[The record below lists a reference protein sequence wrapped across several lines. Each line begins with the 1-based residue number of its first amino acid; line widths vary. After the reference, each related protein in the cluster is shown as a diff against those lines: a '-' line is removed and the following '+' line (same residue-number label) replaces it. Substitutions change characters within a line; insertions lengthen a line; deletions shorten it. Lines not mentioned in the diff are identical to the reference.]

1 MSIIYPRDT
10 VSDFVIDRLLE
21 WGATHIFGFPGDGI
35 GGFDGALGRADAAN
49 LPLQYI
55 RPTHEEICA
64 LMATA
69 HAKWTGK
76 IGVCAATSSP
86 GAFHMLNGL
95 YDAQMDNQ
103 PVVAIV
109 GQQALETFGSAY
121 QQESN
126 LERTFADVA
135 AYVQTIVSP
144 AQAQVV
150 VDRACRIALT
160 HRQPCVIVI
169 PHDVQKMK
177 REDAP
182 AKLDV
187 SRSSSAPSSNRI
199 TPPLDELTRA
209 ADILK
214 AGQRVAFMVG
224 AGALGATDEIL
235 ELARKT
241 GAGIVT
247 ALRGKDVIPGDV
259 DFHTEQLGLLGSL
272 PSYKMMQ
279 ECDTLL
285 MIGSNYPYGGYLPP
299 TGQARGIQIDLRP
312 GQLGVRYPMEV
323 NLWGDAKAT
332 LQALLPLVSQTDDLS
347 FQEKCAQ
354 GMREWEGVLHD
365 LAYDKADP
373 INPRQ
378 VFYEM
383 NERLPDGA
391 IVTCDAGSTADW
403 YGHHVRLKKGMRGD
417 LSGRL
422 ATMLAAMPY
431 AVSAKFAFPDKP
443 VVCTIGDGA
452 FQMLGMNELI
462 TVKKYQH
469 LWPNKQLVVMVL
481 HNDDLTQV
489 SWEMRTEDGNP
500 RWEGS
505 QDIQSIDYAA
515 YAQML
520 GFQGIKVTDPNKIA
534 EAWEMAFAHDGLT
547 LLDVHTDKNVPPL
560 PAHIS
565 FEFARNTAEALLKGD
580 PDEKGVVVDSVKALV
595 TEKVSEIKEALHL
608 GHQEAGDGAP

>member
-1 MSIIYPRDT
+1 MSILEPRNT
-10 VSDFVIDRLLE
+10 VSDFVIDRLIE
-21 WGATHIFGFPGDGI
+21 WGVDHIFGFPGDGI
-35 GGFDGALGRADAAN
+35 GAFDGALGRADEAD
-49 LPLQYI
+49 LPLKYI

-76 IGVCAATSSP
+76 LSVCAATSSP

-121 QQESN
+121 QQENN
-126 LERTFADVA
+126 LERTFSDVA
-135 AYVQTIVSP
+135 AYVQTIVTP

-150 VDRACRIALT
+150 VDRACRIAIT
-160 HRQPCVIVI
+160 NRQPCVIVI
-169 PHDVQKMK
+169 PHNVQAMK
-177 REDAP
+177 REEP
-182 AKLDV
+182 PKKQDV
-187 SRSSSAPSSNRI
+187 ARSSSVPTSIAI
-199 TPPLDELTRA
+199 TPPMDELTRA

-214 AGQRVAFMVG
+214 AGQRVTFMVG
-224 AGALGATDEIL
+224 AGALGATDEVL

-241 GAGIVT
+241 GAGIST

-259 DFHTEQLGLLGSL
+259 PFHSQQLGLLGSL
-272 PSYKMMQ
+272 PSYNMMQ
-279 ECDTLL
+279 ECDTLV
-285 MIGSNYPYGGYLPP
+285 MIGSNYPYSGFLPA

-323 NLWGDAKAT
+323 NLWGDTKAT
-332 LQALLPLVSQTDDLS
+332 LQALLPLVPQTGDLS
-347 FQEKCAQ
+347 FQEKVAEE
-354 GMREWEGVLHD
+354 MRDWEQTLHD
-365 LAYDKADP
+365 LAFVEAEP
-373 INPRQ
+373 INPRR

-383 NERLPDGA
+383 NERLPEGA

-431 AVSAKFAFPDKP
+431 ATAAKFAFPDKP

-462 TVKKYQH
+462 TIKKYQH
-469 LWPNKQLVVMVL
+469 LWPNKQFVVMVL
-481 HNDDLTQV
+481 HNNDLTQV
-489 SWEMRTEDGNP
+489 SWEMRTEDANP

-505 QDIQSIDYAA
+505 QNVESIDYAA
-515 YAQML
+515 YAQTL
-520 GFQGIKVTDPNKIA
+520 GFKGIKVSDPAKIGA
-534 EAWEMAFAHDGLT
+534 AWDAAFAHDGLT

-560 PAHIS
+560 PPHIS
-565 FEFARNTAEALLKGD
+565 FEFARNTAEALIKGD
-580 PDEKGVVVDSVKALV
+580 PNAGGVIVDSVKSVV
-595 TEKVSEIKEALHL
+595 TENVAKVKEALHL
-608 GHQEAGDGAP
+608 GDDNSDDK

>member
-1 MSIIYPRDT
+1 MSIIQPRDT

-21 WGATHIFGFPGDGI
+21 WGVDHIFGFPGDGI
-35 GGFDGALGRADAAN
+35 GAFDGALGRADGAD
-49 LPLQYI
+49 LPLKYI

-64 LMATA
+64 LMATSY
-69 HAKWTGK
+69 AKWTGK
-76 IGVCAATSSP
+76 LGVCAATSSP

-109 GQQALETFGSAY
+109 GQQALETLGSAY

-135 AYVQTIVSP
+135 AYVQTIVTP

-160 HRQPCVIVI
+160 HRQPCVVVI

-182 AKLDV
+182 DKMDV
-187 SRSSSAPSSNRI
+187 SRSSPAPTSIKI
-199 TPPLDELTRA
+199 TPPLDELMRA
-209 ADILK
+209 ADLLK
-214 AGQRVAFMVG
+214 SGKRIAFMVG
-224 AGALGATDEIL
+224 AGALGATDEVL

-241 GAGIVT
+241 GAGIMT
-247 ALRGKDVIPGDV
+247 ALRGKDIIPGDV
-259 DFHTEQLGLLGSL
+259 EFNCEQLGLLGSL
-272 PSYKMMQ
+272 PSLQMVQ
-279 ECDTLL
+279 ECDTFV
-285 MIGSNYPYGGYLPP
+285 MIGSNYPYSGYLPKS
-299 TGQARGIQIDLRP
+299 GQAHGIQIDLRP

-332 LQALLPLVSQTDDLS
+332 LQALLPLVTQTEDLS
-347 FQEKCAQ
+347 FQKKVSEGRRKWD
-354 GMREWEGVLHD
+354 GMMHD

-373 INPRQ
+373 INPRR

-403 YGHHVRLKKGMRGD
+403 YGHHVHLKKGMRGD

-505 QDIQSIDYAA
+505 QAIQTVDYAA
-515 YAQML
+515 YAEML
-520 GFQGIKVTDPNKIA
+520 GFKGITVTDPDKIG
-534 EAWEMAFAHDGLT
+534 EAWDAAFAHDGLT

-560 PAHIS
+560 PPHIS
-565 FEFARNTAEALLKGD
+565 FEFARNTGEALLKGD
-580 PDEKGVVVDSVKALV
+580 PDEKGVIVDSVKALV
-595 TEKVSEIKEALHL
+595 TEKVSEVKEALHL
-608 GHQEAGDGAP
+608 GHHKDEN